1 MMGTVMLTFVKKKA
15 SILKA
20 KIPISSHLV
29 NGNNWPSNEF
39 ALDEPFNMDWQC
51 LHLIAPS

>member
-1 MMGTVMLTFVKKKA
+1 MGTVMLTFVKKKA
-15 SILKA
+15 SMLRA

-29 NGNNWPSNEF
+29 NGNNWLSNGFE
-39 ALDEPFNMDWQC
+39 LDEPFSMVWQC